1 MAELAQTYIHLR
13 PYEITRRRLDELGD
27 YVQEIARNAARDVY
41 GGNVTI
47 DVKLEGGSLKVWVT
61 VGGIING
68 LYIGYGIV
76 ADYKGFKEGIVD
88 LCSEARAFGT
98 DVCGAFTQKAGAPK
112 RQIYRVEKR
121 LKAPGKINRLIK
133 KLESLDRMA
142 DRLSNAEMRRQ
153 LDSVKRDLEL
163 LEKDMT
169 SEEIERLQ
177 KTLEFKNLPPLKD
190 LPERRQARDMPK
202 AALRVQ
208 DIQPKMFVPS
218 TGTSLVTSHVV
229 HFPPEQ
235 PLQLTYNKR
244 LFVPPV

>member
-1 MAELAQTYIHLR
+1 MAQLAQTSIHLR

-27 YVQEIARNAARDVY
+27 YVQEIARNAARAVY

-61 VGGIING
+61 VGGIINA
-68 LYIGYGIV
+68 LYIGYGVV
-76 ADYKGFKEGIVD
+76 ADYKGFKEGIVE
-88 LCSEARAFGT
+88 LCSEAREFGI
-98 DVCGAFTQKAGAPK
+98 DVCGAFTQKAGASK

-142 DRLSNAEMRRQ
+142 NTLSKAEMRRQ
-153 LDSVKRDLEL
+153 LDSVKRDLDL

-169 SEEIERLQ
+169 SEEIEGLQ
-177 KTLEFKNLPPLKD
+177 NSLKFKNLPPLRD
-190 LPERRQARDMPK
+190 LPERQQGREMPK

-208 DIQPKMFVPS
+208 DAQPEMFQPS
-218 TGTSLVTSHVV
+218 TNLALSHGMY
-229 HFPPEQ
+229 FPPEQ
-235 PLQLTYNKR
+235 PQQLTYNKR